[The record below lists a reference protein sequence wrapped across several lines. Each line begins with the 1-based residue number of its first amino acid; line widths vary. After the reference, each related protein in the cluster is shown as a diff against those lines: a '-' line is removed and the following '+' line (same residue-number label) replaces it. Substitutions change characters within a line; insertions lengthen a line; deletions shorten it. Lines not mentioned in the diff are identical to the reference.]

1 MNNTSIYSYLVR
13 ILSPHFGVQ
22 KMQSLQLGFHQAVAD
37 HCGQKVVSATFLVQ
51 CAYFVA
57 VLINGS
63 FKAKVG

>member
-1 MNNTSIYSYLVR
+1 MNNIYLVKM
-13 ILSPHFGVQ
+13 LSPDFGV
-22 KMQSLQLGFHQAVAD
+22 KKIQSLQLGFHKAVAD

-63 FKAKVG
+63 F

>member
-1 MNNTSIYSYLVR
+1 
-13 ILSPHFGVQ
+13 
-22 KMQSLQLGFHQAVAD
+22 MQSLQLGFHQAVAD